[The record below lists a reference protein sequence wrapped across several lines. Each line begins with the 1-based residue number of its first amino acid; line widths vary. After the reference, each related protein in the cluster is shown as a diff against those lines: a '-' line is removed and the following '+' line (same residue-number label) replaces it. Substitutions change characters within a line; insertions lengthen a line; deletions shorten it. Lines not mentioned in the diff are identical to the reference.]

1 MDALVMGGRQ
11 PRFTRNCSTWRA
23 ERHEKRGKEDDLQA
37 MLLVVSTG
45 EICREEMVGRGRC
58 VVCKR
63 VSEVNAQVVKF
74 GLVHFQRAIGIGG
87 Q

>member
-1 MDALVMGGRQ
+1 
-11 PRFTRNCSTWRA
+11 
-23 ERHEKRGKEDDLQA
+23 

-45 EICREEMVGRGRC
+45 EIWREEMVGRGRC